1 MKRISSGD
9 RSFFPSDMNPLVDVS
24 PFNSSSPSMRELH
37 VLFLQA
43 EPMGPHLSLAHMTSD
58 GSKSYESEIPQFG
71 LGVFLANGPDCKQ
84 AVRWA
89 LDAGY
94 RHIDTARAYDNEKQ
108 VGEAILE
115 SEIERSEIFVTS
127 KLRRFHAVGYDE
139 TIHRCKESL
148 ENLGLEY
155 LDLFLVHAPPK
166 DPYHRKPT
174 WQGMEKCLETG
185 LVRAIGVSNY
195 GAHHLDHM
203 RSYARYLPS
212 VNQFEVHPWLQ
223 RPGLRAATEAI
234 GAIPEAYSPLARGKK
249 LDDPM
254 LASIAKKIG
263 ASPAQVA
270 IKWCLDQGCI
280 TIPKSTNKNRIEEN
294 LAALNLDISPVM
306 AEISSL
312 EENFVSGW
320 DPTAEP

>member
-1 MKRISSGD
+1 
-9 RSFFPSDMNPLVDVS
+9 
-24 PFNSSSPSMRELH
+24 MRELH
-37 VLFLQA
+37 VLFLQPI
-43 EPMGPHLSLAHMTSD
+43 PMGPLLSLGHLTAD
-58 GSKSYESEIPQFG
+58 GSKSFESEIPQFG

-84 AVRWA
+84 AVLWA

-108 VGEAILE
+108 VGEAIRE
-115 SEIERSEIFVTS
+115 SGIDRSEIFVTS
-127 KLRRFHAVGYDE
+127 KLRRFHAVGREE
-139 TIHRCKESL
+139 TIRRCNESL

-155 LDLFLVHAPPK
+155 MDLFLVHAPPK

-174 WQGMEKCLETG
+174 WQGMEDCLESG
-185 LVRAIGVSNY
+185 KVRAIGVSNY

-223 RPGLRAATEAI
+223 RPGLRAATVAI

-249 LDDPM
+249 FGDANLQR
-254 LASIAKKIG
+254 IAKKIG

-270 IKWCLDQGCI
+270 IKWCIDQGCI
-280 TIPKSTNKNRIEEN
+280 TIPKSTNKERIEEN
-294 LAALNLDISPVM
+294 LSSLDLDLSSVM
-306 AEISSL
+306 NEISSL

>member
-1 MKRISSGD
+1 
-9 RSFFPSDMNPLVDVS
+9 MNDAQ
-24 PFNSSSPSMRELH
+24 LH
-37 VLFLQA
+37 VLFLLGRL
-43 EPMGPHLSLAHMTSD
+43 MGPLISLAHTSPD
-58 GSKSYESEIPQFG
+58 GSKSYKSEIPQFG
-71 LGVFLANGPDCKQ
+71 LGVFLAKGPDCKK
-84 AVRWA
+84 AVQWA

-94 RHIDTARAYDNEKQ
+94 RHIDTARAYENEKQ

-115 SEIERSEIFVTS
+115 SGIDRSEIFVTS
-127 KLRRFHAVGYDE
+127 KLRRFHAVGHEE
-139 TIHRCKESL
+139 TVHRCNESL

-174 WQGMEKCLETG
+174 WQGMEECLETG

-203 RSYARYLPS
+203 RSYAHYLPS

-234 GAIPEAYSPLARGKK
+234 GAVPEAYSPLARGKK
-249 LDDPM
+249 LDDPV
-254 LASIAKKIG
+254 LQKIANKIG

-270 IKWCLDQGCI
+270 IKWCIDQGCI

-294 LAALNLDISPVM
+294 LSSLNLDISSVM
-306 AEISSL
+306 NEISSL